1 MLKQPEIYAD
11 KVDELLMMKIRK
23 KPITGQKMFTT
34 FAAYFKLSNPELKMH
49 YSVLLADSNRE
60 TMEMSAKALEKQG
73 LNIVTCTNFEDACNL
88 LKEDGSIH
96 VVLSEWELP
105 ENSKSKKS
113 KKGLDIFRQ
122 FIELRYELSLYIYT
136 NIKDSQMLTSG
147 GIINGYFFKGEN
159 VYEDIY
165 RKIVAEMNDKKSAP
179 FYERLVK
186 YAEKSKDSWHT
197 PGHASGNSAKNS
209 PYVRDFYD
217 FFGENLFTSDVSVSV
232 PELDSLLH
240 PEGVIKE
247 AQEQAA
253 RAFNA
258 RYTFFSTNGTSTSN
272 KVLIQTLLKPGD
284 AILLD
289 RNCHKSVH
297 YGVIIAG
304 AEPLYLMPSVN
315 NKYGIFGPIPKK
327 RIIEAMDDALAK
339 NKRLKAIILT
349 NCTYD
354 GLIYDI
360 EDIVKEAHKRDIKV
374 IVDEAWFGYAN
385 FHREFYP
392 SAMAAGADYATQSTH
407 KTMSAFSQASM
418 IHVNDPD
425 FEETQDFFMENFNMH
440 ASTSPQYPMI
450 ASLDVARKQMVMEG
464 YSLLQR
470 VLELSDALK
479 TSINSLKKFRVLELE
494 DMISPELKN
503 DNIRLDRTKITIDI
517 SKSGYSSKEIE
528 HILVSKHNIQIEKS
542 TFNTITVLLTIGATY
557 SRINRLYL
565 ALENIEKRTGNRQ
578 SNGSDK
584 ILKKFR
590 LSVSPIRYR
599 PRYSFYADT
608 EELALDDTLDRIS
621 ARMVTPYPPG
631 IPLLVPGQIITKEI
645 INTLQMYRNYGVE
658 IHGLDSGLIKVMT
671 KDEEKRL
678 DQKGFSIRD

>member
-1 MLKQPEIYAD
+1 M
-11 KVDELLMMKIRK
+11 
-23 KPITGQKMFTT
+23 
-34 FAAYFKLSNPELKMH
+34 N
-49 YSVLLADSNRE
+49 YSVLIVDSDRKSLDKISKELQNR
-60 TMEMSAKALEKQG
+60 G
-73 LNIVTCTNFEDACNL
+73 LNILECTNFYSACEL
-88 LKEDGSIH
+88 LKTDGSIH

-105 ENSKSKKS
+105 KTEKNREFVQ
-113 KKGLDIFRQ
+113 GMDVFRQ
-122 FIELRYELSLYIYT
+122 FIALRYEVSLFLYT
-136 NIKDSQMLTSG
+136 EITDSQFLSSG
-147 GIINGYFFKGEN
+147 GILNGYFYKGEN
-159 VYEDIY
+159 VFDDIV
-165 RKIVAEMNDKKSAP
+165 RKIDAEMADKKSAP
-179 FYERLVK
+179 FYETLVK
-186 YAEKSKDSWHT
+186 YANKAKDSWHT

-209 PYVRDFYD
+209 PFVKDFYD

-247 AQEQAA
+247 SQEHAA

-304 AEPLYLMPSVN
+304 AEPIYLMPSVN

-327 RIIEAMDDALAK
+327 RIIESMDEALENNK
-339 NKRLKAIILT
+339 NLKAIILT

-360 EDIVKEAHKRDIKV
+360 EDIVKEAHKRNIKV

-425 FEETQDFFMENFNMH
+425 FEEIQDFFMENFNMH

-450 ASLDVARKQMVMEG
+450 ASLDVATKQMVMEG
-464 YSLLQR
+464 YSLLSK
-470 VLELSDALK
+470 VLELSELLK
-479 TSINSLKKFRVLELE
+479 RSINSLKKFRVLEQE
-494 DMISPELKN
+494 DMISQELKN
-503 DNIRLDRTKITIDI
+503 DNVRLDKTKLTIDI
-517 SKSGYSSKEIE
+517 SKSGYTSKEIE
-528 HILVSKHNIQIEKS
+528 HILLSKHNIQIEKS
-542 TFNTITVLLTIGATY
+542 TFNTITILLTIGATY
-557 SRINRLYL
+557 SRVNRLFL
-565 ALENIEKRTGNRQ
+565 ALENIEKHTGNRER
-578 SNGSDK
+578 SGTDK
-584 ILKKFR
+584 SLKDFN
-590 LSVSPIRYR
+590 LTISPIRFR
-599 PRYSFYADT
+599 PRFSFYADT
-608 EELALDDTLDRIS
+608 EELSLQKTVGRIAS
-621 ARMVTPYPPG
+621 RMITPYPPG
-631 IPLLVPGQIITKEI
+631 IPLLVPGQIVTEEI
-645 INTLQMYRNYGVE
+645 VNTLQMYRNYGVE
-658 IHGLDSGLIKVMT
+658 IHGLDNGLIKVMT

-678 DQKGFSIRD
+678 DQRGFSIRD

>member
-1 MLKQPEIYAD
+1 M
-11 KVDELLMMKIRK
+11 
-23 KPITGQKMFTT
+23 
-34 FAAYFKLSNPELKMH
+34 N
-49 YSVLLADSNRE
+49 YSVLIVDNDRKSLDKVSKELQNR
-60 TMEMSAKALEKQG
+60 G
-73 LNIVTCTNFEDACNL
+73 LNIRECTNFYSACEL
-88 LKEDGSIH
+88 LKTDGSIH

-105 ENSKSKKS
+105 RSEKNGEFV
-113 KKGLDIFRQ
+113 KGMDIFRQ
-122 FIELRYELSLYIYT
+122 FIALRYEVSLFLYT
-136 NIKDSQMLTSG
+136 EVTDSQFLSSG
-147 GIINGYFFKGEN
+147 GILNGYFYKGEN
-159 VYEDIY
+159 VFDDIV
-165 RKIVAEMNDKKSAP
+165 RKIDAEMADKKSAP
-179 FYERLVK
+179 FYETLVK
-186 YAEKSKDSWHT
+186 YANKAKDSWHT

-209 PYVRDFYD
+209 PFVKDFYD

-247 AQEQAA
+247 SQEHAA

-304 AEPLYLMPSVN
+304 AEPIYLMPSVN

-327 RIIEAMDDALAK
+327 RIIESMDEALENNK
-339 NKRLKAIILT
+339 NLKAIILT

-360 EDIVKEAHKRDIKV
+360 EDIVKEAHKRNIKV

-425 FEETQDFFMENFNMH
+425 FEEIQDFFMENFNMH

-450 ASLDVARKQMVMEG
+450 ASLDVATKQMVMEG
-464 YSLLQR
+464 YSLLSK
-470 VLELSDALK
+470 VLELSELLK
-479 TSINSLKKFRVLELE
+479 RSINSLKKFRVLEQE
-494 DMISPELKN
+494 DMISQELKN
-503 DNIRLDRTKITIDI
+503 DNVRLDKTKLTIDI
-517 SKSGYSSKEIE
+517 SKSGYTSKEIE
-528 HILVSKHNIQIEKS
+528 HILLSKHNIQIEKS
-542 TFNTITVLLTIGATY
+542 TFNTITILLTIGATY
-557 SRINRLYL
+557 SRVNRLFL
-565 ALENIEKRTGNRQ
+565 ALENIEKHTGNRER
-578 SNGSDK
+578 SGTDK
-584 ILKKFR
+584 SLKDFN
-590 LSVSPIRYR
+590 LTISPIRFR
-599 PRYSFYADT
+599 PRFSFYADT
-608 EELALDDTLDRIS
+608 EELSLQKTVGRIAS
-621 ARMVTPYPPG
+621 RMITPYPPG
-631 IPLLVPGQIITKEI
+631 IPLLVPGQIVTEEI
-645 INTLQMYRNYGVE
+645 VNTLQMYRNYGVE
-658 IHGLDSGLIKVMT
+658 IHGLDNGLIKVMT

-678 DQKGFSIRD
+678 DQRGFSIRD

>member
-1 MLKQPEIYAD
+1 
-11 KVDELLMMKIRK
+11 
-23 KPITGQKMFTT
+23 
-34 FAAYFKLSNPELKMH
+34 MH
-49 YSVLLADSNRE
+49 YSVLLVDNNEDSLKKSARELAD
-60 TMEMSAKALEKQG
+60 KG
-73 LNIVTCTNFEDACNL
+73 LNIITCTNFEDACNL
-88 LKEDGSIH
+88 LKTDGSIH

-105 ENSKSKKS
+105 VKSGTSKKIE
-113 KKGLDIFRQ
+113 GLGIFRQ
-122 FIELRYELSLYIYT
+122 FISLRYEVSLYIYT
-136 NIKDSQMLTSG
+136 DITDSMKLTSG

-159 VYEDIY
+159 VYEDIV

-179 FYERLVK
+179 FYEQLVK
-186 YAEKSKDSWHT
+186 YAHKAKDSWHT
-197 PGHASGNSAKNS
+197 PGHASGNSARNS
-209 PYVRDFYD
+209 PYVKDFYE

-247 AQEQAA
+247 AEEQAA

-304 AEPLYLMPSVN
+304 AEPIYLMPSVN

-327 RIIEAMDDALAK
+327 RIIEAMDEAIAK
-339 NKRLKAIILT
+339 KKNLKALILT

-360 EDIVKEAHKRDIKV
+360 EDIVKEAHKRNIKV

-385 FHREFYP
+385 FHRAFYP
-392 SAMAAGADYATQSTH
+392 SAMAAGADYSTQSTH

-425 FEETQDFFMENFNMH
+425 FEEIQDFFTENFNMH
-440 ASTSPQYPMI
+440 TSTSPQYPMI
-450 ASLDVARKQMVMEG
+450 ASLDIARKQMVMEG

-470 VLELSDALK
+470 VLDLSETLK
-479 TSINSLKKFRVLELE
+479 KSINSLRKFKVLTID
-494 DMISPELKN
+494 DMISPEIKN
-503 DNIRLDRTKITIDI
+503 DNIRLDGTKITIDI
-517 SKSGYSSKEIE
+517 SKSGYTSKEIE
-528 HILVSKHNIQIEKS
+528 HILLSKHNIQIEKS
-542 TFNTITVLLTIGATY
+542 TFNTITILLTIGVTY

-565 ALENIEKRTGNRQ
+565 ALENIEKRTGNKESTR
-578 SNGSDK
+578 SEK
-584 ILKKFR
+584 MLRKFK
-590 LSVSPIRYR
+590 LTLSPIRFR
-599 PRYSFYADT
+599 PRFSFYADT
-608 EELALDDTLDRIS
+608 EELPMEETLNRIS

-631 IPLLVPGQIITKEI
+631 IPLLVPGQIITDEI
-645 INTLQMYRNYGVE
+645 IKTLQMYRNYGVE
-658 IHGLDSGLIKVMT
+658 IHGLESGVIKVMT
-671 KDEEKRL
+671 KEEETRL
-678 DQKGFSIRD
+678 DQRGFSIRE

>member
-1 MLKQPEIYAD
+1 LHPFLNHLKRE
-11 KVDELLMMKIRK
+11 K
-23 KPITGQKMFTT
+23 
-34 FAAYFKLSNPELKMH
+34 KMH
-49 YSVLLADSNRE
+49 YSVLLADNNEDSLRQ
-60 TMEMSAKALEKQG
+60 SAKALQDQG

-88 LKEDGSIH
+88 LKSDGSIH

-105 ENSKSKKS
+105 MKAKTSKTI
-113 KKGLDIFRQ
+113 KGLDIFKK
-122 FIELRYELSLYIYT
+122 FLALRYEVSLYIYT
-136 NIKDSQMLTSG
+136 NITDSQSLTSG

-159 VYEDIY
+159 VYEDIF

-179 FYERLVK
+179 FYNRLVK
-186 YAEKSKDSWHT
+186 YAHKAKDSWHT

-247 AQEQAA
+247 AEEQAS
-253 RAFNA
+253 RAFNS

-304 AEPLYLMPSVN
+304 AEPIYLMPSVN

-327 RIIEAMDDALAK
+327 RIIDAMDNAIAK
-339 NKRLKAIILT
+339 NKNLKAIILT

-360 EDIVKEAHKRDIKV
+360 EDIVKEAHKRNIKV

-392 SAMAAGADYATQSTH
+392 SAMAAGADYSTQSTH

-425 FEETQDFFMENFNMH
+425 FENYEDFFMENFSMH
-440 ASTSPQYPMI
+440 TSTSPQYPMI
-450 ASLDVARKQMVMEG
+450 ASLDIARKQMVMEG

-470 VLELSDALK
+470 VLELSDLLK
-479 TSINSLKKFRVLELE
+479 DSINSLKKFRVLDLE
-494 DMISPELKN
+494 DMISPEIKN

-528 HILVSKHNIQIEKS
+528 HILVTKHNIQIEKT
-542 TFNTITVLLTIGATY
+542 TFNTITILLTIGATY

-578 SNGSDK
+578 SNGTDQ
-584 ILKKFR
+584 ILKKFK
-590 LSVSPIRYR
+590 LTVSPIRFR
-599 PRYSFYADT
+599 PRFSFYADT
-608 EELALDDTLDRIS
+608 DELPLEDTLDRIS
-621 ARMVTPYPPG
+621 ARMITPYPPG

-658 IHGLDSGLIKVMT
+658 IHGLVGGLIKVMT
-671 KDEEKRL
+671 KEEEKKL
-678 DQKGFSIRD
+678 DQKGYGIRD